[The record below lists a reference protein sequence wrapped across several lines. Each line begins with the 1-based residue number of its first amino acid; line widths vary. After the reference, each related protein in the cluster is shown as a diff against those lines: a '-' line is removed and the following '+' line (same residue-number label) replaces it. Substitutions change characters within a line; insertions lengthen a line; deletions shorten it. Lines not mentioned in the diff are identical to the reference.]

1 MEELLPIGSV
11 VLLQDGVKKIMI
23 TGYMAV
29 NQEDEQKIY
38 DYSGCIYPEGL
49 LSSDQCLLFFHN
61 QIKEVFFEGYKG
73 EEYQLFCHQ
82 LEEIQNRLTSKDTI
96 ETI

>member
-61 QIKEVFFEGYKG
+61 QIKIYPIKNKNRHKG
-73 EEYQLFCHQ
+73 KKH
-82 LEEIQNRLTSKDTI
+82 I
-96 ETI
+96 

>member
-29 NQEDEQKIY
+29 NQEDEQY
-38 DYSGCIYPEGL
+38 
-49 LSSDQCLLFFHN
+49 
-61 QIKEVFFEGYKG
+61 
-73 EEYQLFCHQ
+73 
-82 LEEIQNRLTSKDTI
+82 TI
-96 ETI
+96 IVVVSIPKVY